1 MPAHSD
7 KFPWPSYYGHFDFFE
22 NAMRRHNRV
31 QNLEAHGGGRYTL
44 TLSDGRNLTAFICE
58 CYSYGV
64 AEYYET
70 VEKIGQVDVVVISSN
85 WCHYSSD
92 VKLHCRNEKV
102 GVFDIK
108 GIMAALNNKDF
119 WLYLDEWE
127 EKKFK
132 EKGWI

>member
-1 MPAHSD
+1 
-7 KFPWPSYYGHFDFFE
+7 
-22 NAMRRHNRV
+22 MRRHSRV
-31 QNLEAHGGGRYTL
+31 RNLDSHGDGRYTL
-44 TLSDGRNLTAFICE
+44 SLTDGRNLAVFICE

-70 VEKIGQVDVVVISSN
+70 IEKAGPVDVVVINSN
-85 WCHYSSD
+85 WCHYGSD
-92 VKLHCRNEKV
+92 VKLHCRNDKV

-108 GIMAALNNKDF
+108 GLMAALNRKDF